1 MKNTYAYLKLALV
14 ILETL
19 EDTENVIPEGHV
31 YMAMAGIIHFDT
43 SFQ

>member
-19 EDTENVIPEGHV
+19 EDDVKPDNKEENK
-31 YMAMAGIIHFDT
+31 IIQEQLNFEV
-43 SFQ
+43 